1 VNDPSASGFR
11 PGPTLRAGAVLAAFL
26 LLFIVIDRFSGPG
39 EDGQPPNG
47 SGAAAPASTSV
58 AATTTAPPAAAAP
71 TTTVA
76 PTTTAA
82 PTTTTRSQPGTT
94 TTTTLRSADGVT
106 VQILNGTGELRLA
119 RDFKPLVRKEG
130 YDIKNTANTNGHYG
144 VSTVFYTPGHKADAV
159 AFRARFPAFRI
170 VDAAPTSL
178 STTVALH
185 IVIGENY
192 RP

>member
-1 VNDPSASGFR
+1 MNDPSASGFR

-26 LLFIVIDRFSGPG
+26 LLFILIDRFSGPG
-39 EDGQPPNG
+39 GDGQPTG
-47 SGAAAPASTSV
+47 SGAAGRQTTST
-58 AATTTAPPAAAAP
+58 AAAAP
-71 TTTVA
+71 PTTAA
-76 PTTTAA
+76 PTTAA
-82 PTTTTRSQPGTT
+82 PTTTTEPTGTSGPAT
-94 TTTTLRSADGVT
+94 TPTTRLRSAEGVL

-130 YDIKNTANTNGHYG
+130 YTVVNTANTNGKYRI
-144 VSTVFYTPGHKADAV
+144 STVFYTDGHKADAE

-170 VDAAPTSL
+170 VERAPATL

-185 IVIGENY
+185 IVLGENY

>member
-39 EDGQPPNG
+39 GDGQPTG
-47 SGAAAPASTSV
+47 TGAAGRPTSST
-58 AATTTAPPAAAAP
+58 AAAAP
-71 TTTVA
+71 TTAA
-76 PTTTAA
+76 PTTAAPTTAA
-82 PTTTTRSQPGTT
+82 PTTTTRPPGTSRPAT
-94 TTTTLRSADGVT
+94 TPTTRLRSADGVA

-130 YDIKNTANTNGHYG
+130 YTVVNTANANGNYRI
-144 VSTVFYTPGHKADAV
+144 STVFYTDGHKADAE

-170 VDAAPTSL
+170 VDRAPANL
-178 STTVALH
+178 SNTVALH
-185 IVIGENY
+185 IVLGENY

>member
-1 VNDPSASGFR
+1 MNDPSASGFR

-39 EDGQPPNG
+39 GDGQPSA
-47 SGAAAPASTSV
+47 SGAAGRATTSV
-58 AATTTAPPAAAAP
+58 GGGATTTAPPSTTAAP

-76 PTTTAA
+76 PTTTTRSGEG
-82 PTTTTRSQPGTT
+82 PRTTTTTR
-94 TTTTLRSADGVT
+94 LRSADGVT

-144 VSTVFYTPGHKADAV
+144 VSTVFYTPGHKADAE

-170 VDAAPTSL
+170 VDAAPATL